1 MTDLFC
7 IVETVAEALDEARVI
22 YALTGSIAS
31 SYYGRPRGSID
42 ADLAVQMAVAQADA
56 VCARLAD
63 RFYVSVEG
71 LREACLTRGMANL
84 IHMASG
90 VKIDLSVLKPT
101 EYYSQIM
108 ARRRQVTLPGGRR
121 PVWIVSAEDVV
132 LMKLEWRKDTRSA
145 RQMEDV
151 LGVIQTCRGT
161 LDWDYLTRWADP
173 LGVRD
178 DLEQARES
186 AGG

>member
-1 MTDLFC
+1 MDDLFS
-7 IVETVAEALDEARVI
+7 ILESVGEALEAVRVP

-42 ADLAVQMAVAQADA
+42 ADLAVQMTATQADA
-56 VCARLAD
+56 LSARLAG

-71 LREACLTRGMANL
+71 LREACLTCGMANL

-90 VKIDLSVLKPT
+90 LKIDLSVLKPT
-101 EYYSQIM
+101 EYYRQVM
-108 ARRRQVTLPGGRR
+108 ARMRQVTLPGGGR
-121 PVWIVSAEDVV
+121 PVWMVSAEDVV

-178 DLEQARES
+178 DLEQARQS
-186 AGG
+186 GDG